1 MTTPKHTPGPWV
13 FRRGP
18 DDSGFTFRL
27 GDTRE
32 RTLVEQAF
40 DYAEALY
47 PDDGDQYETAEAN
60 AYLIAAAPDLLAV
73 SEIVAERGE
82 HWIDCPMRFGT
93 TVCCCPLEPARA
105 AIAKVRGE

>member
-1 MTTPKHTPGPWV
+1 MSQAKHTPSPWHIECNFYV
-13 FRRGP
+13 YDANRHAVASSSAG
-18 DDSGFTFRL
+18 S
-27 GDTRE
+27 
-32 RTLVEQAF
+32 VSKAK
-40 DYAEALY
+40 
-47 PDDGDQYETAEAN
+47 AN
-60 AYLIAAAPDLLAV
+60 AALIAVAPDLLAV

>member
-1 MTTPKHTPGPWV
+1 M
-13 FRRGP
+13 
-18 DDSGFTFRL
+18 
-27 GDTRE
+27 
-32 RTLVEQAF
+32 EQAF

-105 AIAKVRGE
+105 AIAKVRGDDAQS